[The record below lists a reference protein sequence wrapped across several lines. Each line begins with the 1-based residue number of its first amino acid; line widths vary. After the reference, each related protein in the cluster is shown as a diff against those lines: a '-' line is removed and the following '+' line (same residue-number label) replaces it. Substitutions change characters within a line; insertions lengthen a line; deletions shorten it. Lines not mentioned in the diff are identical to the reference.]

1 MLGVLTK
8 KQNET
13 NKSLLAHFIWDPRPQ
28 TSEKTKIQFPKLEEG
43 MLCGWGKKWSGR
55 ELEKAKGG
63 PREQRGAGGSR
74 AQAWLFVQ
82 AWLCWLSAHG
92 CTLAVSSLPTE
103 QALHRLRY

>member
-1 MLGVLTK
+1 
-8 KQNET
+8 
-13 NKSLLAHFIWDPRPQ
+13 
-28 TSEKTKIQFPKLEEG
+28 

-63 PREQRGAGGSR
+63 PREQRGAGGSG
-74 AQAWLFVQ
+74 AQ

-92 CTLAVSSLPTE
+92 CTLAASSLLTE